1 MVETRDVSVDF
12 EALPGFSVTL
22 GYMSK
27 SVNRK
32 MAKDSTVSKM
42 DGTGNI
48 VSEFDAD
55 AFGVSFCREAI
66 KGWTGLT
73 YGKLAQLMLIN
84 EEAIEDLD
92 AELPYSE
99 DNAQLLLRESTIFD
113 NWVSEKVGQ
122 ITTFRIEKGTAT
134 VQKA

>member
-27 SVNRK
+27 AVTRRI
-32 MAKDSTVSKM
+32 AKDATTSKM
-42 DGTGNI
+42 DGSGNV
-48 VSEFDAD
+48 VSDFDQD
-55 AFGVSFCREAI
+55 AFMVAFCNEAI

-73 YGKLAQLMLIN
+73 YGKLAQLMLID
-84 EEAIEDLD
+84 EDLIEDLD

-99 DNAQLLLRESTIFD
+99 DNAQVLLKQSTIFD
-113 NWVSEKVGQ
+113 NWVNERVGE
-122 ITTFRIEKGTAT
+122 IATFRIKKGGAA
-134 VQKA
+134 V

>member
-27 SVNRK
+27 SINRK
-32 MAKDSTVSKM
+32 MAKDATVSKM
-42 DGTGNI
+42 DSAGNI
-48 VSEFDAD
+48 VSDFDQD
-55 AFGVSFCREAI
+55 AFAESFCREAI
-66 KGWTGLT
+66 KGWSGLT
-73 YGKLAQLMLIN
+73 YGKLAQLILID
-84 EEAIEDLD
+84 ETMIEDLD

-122 ITTFRIEKGTAT
+122 ITTFRT
-134 VQKA
+134 